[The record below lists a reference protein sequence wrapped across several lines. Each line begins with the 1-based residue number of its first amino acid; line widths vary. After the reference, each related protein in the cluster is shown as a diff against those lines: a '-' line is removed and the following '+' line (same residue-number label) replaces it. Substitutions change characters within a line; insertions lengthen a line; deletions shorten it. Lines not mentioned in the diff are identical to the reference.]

1 MIIFFMKRSLFF
13 ILSLLLFSL
22 FFFMVKSEKGSRLD
36 MQLKG
41 ESFIE
46 GLKIIHKKNGKPD
59 WILTAKRADITENG
73 DKAHLTDI
81 EMTIEN
87 RGMTIYADKGLYN
100 LTNKNL
106 TIDGKVIAKN
116 NNYSIITE
124 HVELDSKADN
134 LKTEGNVKIE
144 GKKFSLQGKGM
155 RINNAE
161 QKVRIL
167 KDVKAT
173 FNN

>member
-1 MIIFFMKRSLFF
+1 MH
-13 ILSLLLFSL
+13 LS
-22 FFFMVKSEKGSRLD
+22 
-36 MQLKG
+36 G

-46 GLKIIHKKNGKPD
+46 GLKIIHKNNGKPD
-59 WILTAKRADITENG
+59 WILTAKRADITEDG
-73 DKAHLTDI
+73 DKAHLYDI
-81 EMTIEN
+81 EMTIEDKDIK
-87 RGMTIYADKGLYN
+87 IYSDEGIYN

-116 NNYSIITE
+116 SNYSIIME
-124 HVELDSKADN
+124 QVELDSKAGN
-134 LKTEGNVKIE
+134 LKTGGNVKIE
-144 GKKFSLQGKGM
+144 GKKFILNGKGM
-155 RINNAE
+155 KIDSEE